1 VSTNSALYVG
11 RVTHH
16 RLRPRRHSLAYRA
29 YWLLLDL
36 DELPAL
42 SRRLKLFA
50 HNRFDLFSFH
60 DADHGSEGGKPLR
73 AEIDAH
79 LAAAGIRLDGGRIL
93 LLAMPRLL
101 GYGFNPLS
109 VYFCYA
115 KDGALA
121 ALVYEVH
128 NTFHERHSYVIAVAE
143 QGAPVRQSCDKRF
156 YVSPFL
162 DMEMRY
168 DFQVAGPDDA
178 VRVVVRG
185 SDADGDL
192 ISATLSG
199 TRRELSDAALLRV
212 FATHPLLTAKVMLAI
227 HYEAFRLWLK
237 GLRLRSRPLPP
248 EHPVT
253 VVSAPRPLRRSA

>member
-1 VSTNSALYVG
+1 VSLASALYVG

-29 YWLLLDL
+29 YWFLLDL

-42 SRRLKLFA
+42 SSRL
-50 HNRFDLFSFH
+50 RFFSYDCFNLFSFR
-60 DADHGSEGGKPLR
+60 DADHGATGGTPLR
-73 AEIDAH
+73 AEIETH

-101 GYGFNPLS
+101 GYVFNPLS

-143 QGAPVRQSCDKRF
+143 QGVPVRQSCDKRF

-168 DFQVAGPDDA
+168 DFQVAGPDDV
-178 VRVVVRG
+178 VRVIVRG
-185 SDADGDL
+185 ADAEGDL
-192 ISATLSG
+192 IAATLSA
-199 TRRELSDAALLRV
+199 TRRELTDAALLRV
-212 FATHPLLTAKVMLAI
+212 FATHPLLTAKVTLAI

-237 GLRLRSRPLPP
+237 GLRLRSRPPAP

-253 VVSAPRPLRRSA
+253 VITAPRPLRRSA